1 MRARDEFYR
10 VLADDLTLYGNRS
23 VLYEYLETEQEKRA
37 AGGEKNLEKARSYQL
52 RIRYYRRQLKEGAIS
67 PENYLKELLEVL
79 IQKPQFAKSPGKR
92 NLKRDGE
99 RIVGYISEDPEPL
112 IRELLRPVLA
122 GAGSEERD
130 GYMQEIRQVYGIL
143 DGRKGSAYKRMQAQL
158 KGEGVLEPPYEKLM
172 IVTDAVL
179 DVALAYDIKEF
190 FFDTAVEK
198 QRDYTVVKR
207 QKEAGEKAGGGR
219 AERTDKSLKLMESYC
234 LKRGKSLFGEGVG
247 KESGDME
254 CDRLYRSLRER
265 ENEEVFV
272 PLVIDPQTG
281 CSICLIGR
289 AYFEEGDTPGSV
301 WHRDLKESCAYGV
314 LFFDNDFGED
324 IKTGYHISNS
334 FGEFPNYNAARFE
347 GEWCYEQMRQEAGE
361 VFRESNGAMPAG
373 IPEIFRRYFL
383 EDTDREEEEIRREIR
398 VQTEEQER
406 MLREEE
412 KDAAT

>member
-23 VLYEYLETEQEKRA
+23 VLYEYLEAEQEKRA
-37 AGGEKNLEKARSYQL
+37 AGGEKNPEKARSYQL

-92 NLKRDGE
+92 NQSRDGE
-99 RIVGYISEDPEPL
+99 RILGYISEDPEPL

-122 GAGSEERD
+122 GPGAEERD

-143 DGRKGSAYKRMQAQL
+143 DSREGPAYKKMQAQL
-158 KGEGVLEPPYEKLM
+158 EDEGVLEPPYEKLM
-172 IVTDAVL
+172 IVTAAVL

-198 QRDYTVVKR
+198 QREYTVVKR
-207 QKEAGEKAGGGR
+207 QKEAGEKTGGGR

-234 LKRGKSLFGEGVG
+234 LKRGKSLFGEGAG
-247 KESGDME
+247 KEPGDIE

-301 WHRDLKESCAYGV
+301 RHRDQKESCAYGV

-324 IKTGYHISNS
+324 IKTGYHISNR

-361 VFRESNGAMPAG
+361 VFRESNGTMPAG

-383 EDTDREEEEIRREIR
+383 EDTDQEEEEIRREIR
-398 VQTEEQER
+398 VQIKEQER

-412 KDAAT
+412 KSAVT